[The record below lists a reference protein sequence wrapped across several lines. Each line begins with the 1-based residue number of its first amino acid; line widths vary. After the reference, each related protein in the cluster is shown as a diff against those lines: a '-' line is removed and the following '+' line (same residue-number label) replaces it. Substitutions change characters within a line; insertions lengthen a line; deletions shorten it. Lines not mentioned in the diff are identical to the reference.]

1 MGLMSRFNASTQAH
15 SEREKP
21 MLRYATYADLAA
33 IFDLVQASASNELQK
48 AMFTRTYVDQLNQE
62 RHKLGVYELD
72 GEVIGFVN
80 IRCTWQLHLGARVG
94 ELKELVVADG
104 HRNGTVRDE
113 LLQWAEDRARE
124 AGCES
129 VAITSRLG
137 HTESHDFYERNGFTK
152 SHYRF
157 DKAIEL

>member
-1 MGLMSRFNASTQAH
+1 
-15 SEREKP
+15 
-21 MLRYATYADLAA
+21 MLRYATYADLASV
-33 IFDLVQASASNELQK
+33 FDLVQASASNELQK

-62 RHKLGVYELD
+62 RHKLGVYELN

-157 DKAIEL
+157 DKPLEL